1 MSVATTPY
9 RQLMKKPLPIQEWL
23 LAVYDLMGQRE
34 QIVKELTLP
43 DYMACADGEK
53 DVTLVT
59 FSNLEGLLS
68 QAE

>member
-9 RQLMKKPLPIQEWL
+9 RQLTKKPVPIQEWL
-23 LAVYDLMGQRE
+23 LAVYDLMGQRK
-34 QIVKELTLP
+34 QVVKELTLP
-43 DYMACADGEK
+43 NYMACADDER

-59 FSNLEGLLS
+59 LANLEGLLS